1 MIGALGGVDNV
12 IGDVGRDQRLDLRI
26 REGRAEVV
34 KGVRTGWMELDL
46 GGEAGRKR
54 RGGVDDV
61 VGNIGRY

>member
-1 MIGALGGVDNV
+1 VIGALGGVDNV